1 MVGLPSVDDVLGAP
15 SGQLPSV
22 DDVLG
27 PAPAPSWTSTADKNI
42 QSFTQHVLNGFSA
55 GARQAF
61 GEEPISTP
69 QTVLSPETVK
79 SLKDAGIFN
88 DYEKGQ
94 KSFLRSLAEGTTR
107 AVAAGA
113 ELLGRTSAAAAGA
126 LLGGA
131 AAAGEETGLAAP
143 GTLTGEEG
151 LVGAATDPGLLM
163 LAGPLGEAEAAN
175 AQRLRNLKTTVSKAR
190 AAGAIGEGD
199 AEFYGAAKPTPE
211 ALQQRAEAAKE
222 VGSVPSPELPAP
234 KTPHELARRIEP
246 EAFQQYDE
254 LAVKKDQLR
263 QTIEKLL
270 SEQTSIED
278 TRGKGV
284 FYHGTSRPFEL
295 TDYPESGVKN
305 IYGSGFYTTEAQ
317 NIATGYTNKGKG
329 GQPTLYEVKKTGKEN
344 LIDMD
349 APIAEDIKQV
359 LLQQDKSHED
369 FGSALGEALDEKP
382 KTLREVYD
390 KMREVS
396 YSMGLSASD
405 VQDEFDEL
413 AYNLQKLGYTG
424 LQHIGGK
431 VTGNKAHIV
440 QIHWEPK
447 TQGISIK
454 QIPIPKNNEP
464 EVSKAYN
471 DLLEADAK
479 QQELLPIL
487 RAAYDKVGGILPED
501 QLARAFANQSAR
513 ENEELTQI
521 SAETEGQKAAE
532 VKSGNGRLPE
542 NAFENKKN
550 ITEPGPLVA
559 EHEQELKA
567 IGVPEVV
574 PPIRAFH
581 GTTAVF
587 SQFKTGEGIGPHFG
601 TTAQA
606 NEFATEEGGN
616 VHPVTLDIKHPLRTK
631 DGFWE
636 NPNGLALK
644 LKDQGVFTDKDL
656 EAVLAFKDDDK
667 KAFAYIREAVKKK
680 GYDGFVYANEH
691 EGQGGDSYIPLDPE
705 KQVQSVFSKPNG
717 RYTGLRP
724 VEGTGETRVRGLAAG
739 VEEKALEN
747 KLTEGFGDL
756 PEYKTLNMADQAQK
770 AIAFVGQDFE
780 AAKDVAM
787 GRKQPPPGLAV
798 ASVFKAVEDAA
809 TNKGDVK
816 LISDLGQRSKVLAQI
831 TTMAQNIR
839 VLAERDPI
847 SPVGAIQELTRA
859 RTEAYGAGLDTARA
873 ETIKDIKDTMG
884 KAASPVSKWEQF
896 IQSIACKE

>member
-1 MVGLPSVDDVLGAP
+1 M
-15 SGQLPSV
+15 

-69 QTVLSPETVK
+69 ETVLSPETVK

-88 DYEKGQ
+88 DYSKGQ

-199 AEFYGAAKPTPE
+199 AEFYGATKPAPE
-211 ALQQRAEAAKE
+211 VLQQRVEAAKE
-222 VGSVPSPELPAP
+222 VGVAPSPELPTP

-263 QTIEKLL
+263 QTIEKTLA
-270 SEQTSIED
+270 ENP
-278 TRGKGV
+278 GK
-284 FYHGTSRPFEL
+284 
-295 TDYPESGVKN
+295 
-305 IYGSGFYTTEAQ
+305 Q
-317 NIATGYTNKGKG
+317 
-329 GQPTLYEVKKTGKEN
+329 
-344 LIDMD
+344 
-349 APIAEDIKQV
+349 DI
-359 LLQQDKSHED
+359 
-369 FGSALGEALDEKP
+369 
-382 KTLREVYD
+382 
-390 KMREVS
+390 
-396 YSMGLSASD
+396 
-405 VQDEFDEL
+405 
-413 AYNLQKLGYTG
+413 
-424 LQHIGGK
+424 
-431 VTGNKAHIV
+431 
-440 QIHWEPK
+440 
-447 TQGISIK
+447 
-454 QIPIPKNNEP
+454 P

-479 QQELLPIL
+479 QQELLPTL

-501 QLARAFANQSAR
+501 QLALAFANKSAR
-513 ENEELTQI
+513 EEDELNVI
-521 SAETEGQKAAE
+521 RDKAEAERKVSAQLPG
-532 VKSGNGRLPE
+532 GNDTPLKTGKLPA
-542 NAFENKKN
+542 NAFENKEN
-550 ITEPGPLVA
+550 IAEPGPLVA

-567 IGVPEVV
+567 IGIPEVT
-574 PPIRAFH
+574 PI
-581 GTTAVF
+581 
-587 SQFKTGEGIGPHFG
+587 P
-601 TTAQA
+601 
-606 NEFATEEGGN
+606 
-616 VHPVTLDIKHPLRTK
+616 
-631 DGFWE
+631 
-636 NPNGLALK
+636 
-644 LKDQGVFTDKDL
+644 
-656 EAVLAFKDDDK
+656 
-667 KAFAYIREAVKKK
+667 
-680 GYDGFVYANEH
+680 
-691 EGQGGDSYIPLDPE
+691 
-705 KQVQSVFSKPNG
+705 G

-847 SPVGAIQELTRA
+847 SPVGAIQELQRA
-859 RTEAYGAGLDTARA
+859 RTEAYGAGLDTAHA
-873 ETIKDIKDTMG
+873 QTVKDIKDTMG

>member
-1 MVGLPSVDDVLGAP
+1 MADLPSVDDVLGAP

-27 PAPAPSWTSTADKNI
+27 PAPAPSWTSTADKSI

-69 QTVLSPETVK
+69 ETVLSPETVK

-88 DYEKGQ
+88 DYKTGQ
-94 KSFLRSLAEGTTR
+94 NSFIRSLAEGTTR

-211 ALQQRAEAAKE
+211 ALQQRVEAAKE
-222 VGSVPSPELPAP
+222 VGSAPSPELPVP

-263 QTIEKLL
+263 QTIEK
-270 SEQTSIED
+270 T
-278 TRGKGV
+278 
-284 FYHGTSRPFEL
+284 L
-295 TDYPESGVKN
+295 T
-305 IYGSGFYTTEAQ
+305 
-317 NIATGYTNKGKG
+317 
-329 GQPTLYEVKKTGKEN
+329 EN
-344 LIDMD
+344 PDKQ
-349 APIAEDIKQV
+349 DI
-359 LLQQDKSHED
+359 
-369 FGSALGEALDEKP
+369 
-382 KTLREVYD
+382 
-390 KMREVS
+390 
-396 YSMGLSASD
+396 
-405 VQDEFDEL
+405 
-413 AYNLQKLGYTG
+413 
-424 LQHIGGK
+424 
-431 VTGNKAHIV
+431 
-440 QIHWEPK
+440 
-447 TQGISIK
+447 
-454 QIPIPKNNEP
+454 P

-479 QQELLPIL
+479 QQELLPTL

-501 QLARAFANQSAR
+501 QLALAFANKSAR
-513 ENEELTQI
+513 EEDELNI
-521 SAETEGQKAAE
+521 ARDKAKIVKE
-532 VKSGNGRLPE
+532 VVDQLPGVTKYGPLKTGKLPA
-542 NAFENKKN
+542 NAFENKEN
-550 ITEPGPLVA
+550 IAEPGPLVA

-567 IGVPEVV
+567 IGVPEVAPV
-574 PPIRAFH
+574 P
-581 GTTAVF
+581 
-587 SQFKTGEGIGPHFG
+587 
-601 TTAQA
+601 
-606 NEFATEEGGN
+606 
-616 VHPVTLDIKHPLRTK
+616 
-631 DGFWE
+631 
-636 NPNGLALK
+636 
-644 LKDQGVFTDKDL
+644 
-656 EAVLAFKDDDK
+656 
-667 KAFAYIREAVKKK
+667 
-680 GYDGFVYANEH
+680 
-691 EGQGGDSYIPLDPE
+691 
-705 KQVQSVFSKPNG
+705 G
-717 RYTGLRP
+717 RYAGLRP

-747 KLTEGFGDL
+747 KLTEGFGDI
-756 PEYKTLNMADQAQK
+756 PEYKMLNMADQAQK

-809 TNKGDVK
+809 TNKGDAK

-847 SPVGAIQELTRA
+847 SPVGAIQELARA
-859 RTEAYGAGLDTARA
+859 RTEAYGAGLDTAHA

-884 KAASPVSKWEQF
+884 KASSPVSKWEQF